1 MNNQAEL
8 LPCPF
13 CGKTVELTQTG
24 RNQLTIKCKSC
35 QIKRVQ
41 KVLRY
46 SLDWLESRM
55 IEDWNKRQ
63 PIIDIPGVKELV
75 EALEFYKEKVESIAR
90 YTKTNQINAIE
101 ACMAEL
107 IIDGGRK
114 AREYL
119 KALEDNNE

>member
-55 IEDWNKRQ
+55 IEAWNKRQ

-75 EALEFYKEKVESIAR
+75 EKAFIAGLVEGVEAERGHIYAAITVGDAAKEYIKS
-90 YTKTNQINAIE
+90 
-101 ACMAEL
+101 
-107 IIDGGRK
+107 
-114 AREYL
+114 
-119 KALEDNNE
+119 LEDKNES